1 MGIFIKEIKEGSLL
15 LKDVKVGDKI
25 VKVKCILVLDYM
37 FYFNCF
43 VV

>member
-25 VKVKCILVLDYM
+25 FKVRCILVLDYIL
-37 FYFNCF
+37 F
-43 VV
+43 V